1 MSDVENKERNKRV
14 KRSLN
19 NLYEYYDMYSEDQV
33 DRMLS
38 LLDDDSKKLLILRY
52 GGDLKNPI
60 INKKMPK
67 ELKTIFYANVLSKM
81 TRILKRIAKEDSES
95 SISKSSE
102 DIIKKEKSNKKTQQV
117 CDNNQLDIE
126 KRKNEISKPAETISR
141 NETLNN
147 EKQQIGIENQQDIK
161 QEQNDKYIRIL
172 EIFNT
177 DEFIEMTMNK
187 PVNECVILALK
198 LGYIDGK
205 YFSSSSIANFLGI
218 DKNEVDGII
227 RKNLLEYQA
236 VLNTM
241 IDSAITDEKSFDS
254 KPYMKVMEYKK

>member
-1 MSDVENKERNKRV
+1 M
-14 KRSLN
+14 
-19 NLYEYYDMYSEDQV
+19 
-33 DRMLS
+33 
-38 LLDDDSKKLLILRY
+38 
-52 GGDLKNPI
+52 
-60 INKKMPK
+60 
-67 ELKTIFYANVLSKM
+67 
-81 TRILKRIAKEDSES
+81 
-95 SISKSSE
+95 
-102 DIIKKEKSNKKTQQV
+102 
-117 CDNNQLDIE
+117 E
-126 KRKNEISKPAETISR
+126 KRKNDISKPAETISK

-147 EKQQIGIENQQDIK
+147 EKQQICIENQQDIK

-218 DKNEVDGII
+218 DKSDVDGII

-241 IDSAITDEKSFDS
+241 IDNAITDEKSFDS
-254 KPYMKVMEYKK
+254 KPYMKVMKYNNK